1 MGSKGFFSHFS
12 PRFPSRDAGMQLYD
26 IKCGVCV
33 MGTGIRR
40 VCLESLCSGGRV
52 ADQMGLVNKPLIN

>member
-12 PRFPSRDAGMQLYD
+12 PRFSSMQLYD

-40 VCLESLCSGGRV
+40 VCLESLWSGGRV